1 MTELPPH
8 DAAQLTQ
15 AHQAAKTK
23 LEQLR
28 AEAERLGKDFEEKF
42 KPEIADAEVELTRL
56 SALLGSIGL

>member
-8 DAAQLTQ
+8 DVAQITHQ
-15 AHQAAKTK
+15 HQAAKNK

-28 AEAERLGKDFEEKF
+28 AEAERLGKEFEEKF

>member
-1 MTELPPH
+1 MTELPPNEH
-8 DAAQLTQ
+8 AELTQ
-15 AHQAAKTK
+15 AHQAAKSK
-23 LEQLR
+23 LKQLR

>member
-8 DAAQLTQ
+8 DAAQIAQ
-15 AHQAAKTK
+15 AHQAAKNK
-23 LEQLR
+23 LDQLR
-28 AEAERLGKDFEEKF
+28 AEAERLGKEFEEKF